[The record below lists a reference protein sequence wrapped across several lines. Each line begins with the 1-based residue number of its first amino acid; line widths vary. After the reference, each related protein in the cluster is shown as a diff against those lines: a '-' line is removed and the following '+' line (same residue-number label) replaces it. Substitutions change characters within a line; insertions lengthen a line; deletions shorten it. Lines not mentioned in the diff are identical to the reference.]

1 MCAAYG
7 ASIMAWN
14 CSSRVADADGGVVDV
29 AGVAGAVGASDA
41 IVAAWGWRG
50 AGAGLSAADL
60 ALGRFRYA
68 LSLSLALNPVEDNE
82 RLRGQTG

>member
-1 MCAAYG
+1 MGGHRVGVTGWGVTGLCAAYG

-50 AGAGLSAADL
+50 AGAGLA
-60 ALGRFRYA
+60 
-68 LSLSLALNPVEDNE
+68 
-82 RLRGQTG
+82 RG

>member
-1 MCAAYG
+1 MSITG

-50 AGAGLSAADL
+50 AGAGLA
-60 ALGRFRYA
+60 
-68 LSLSLALNPVEDNE
+68 
-82 RLRGQTG
+82 RG